1 MRISDIFRKKSKDAF
16 LDAIAQSMDKDIER
30 MKNGMSA
37 DLSSLS
43 SIPTFDEDK
52 VLESVFDN
60 IGKRRAQRRRTLYR
74 TAAAALLLIVGGVF
88 GYIAWH
94 QGAVEYDE
102 IYARRGEKLIVI
114 LADGSRVNL
123 NSDSRLRYPRK
134 FTGSERRVTLEGEGF
149 FEVSKDKS
157 HPFYVDCY
165 DMEVKVT
172 GTRFNVNAY
181 PDNSQIV
188 TTLYDGH
195 VSVGCKTTPE
205 DSRNALL
212 PGEEAIYARSTHD
225 LKVQKTDNIS
235 LDDLWTKQ
243 VINVQDIRLE
253 QLLRILE
260 RQYGVTFHIKNNA
273 IRKYTYNITCDA
285 ANLQDV
291 FDVMQTIT
299 PVRIKK
305 VANRKYEIR

>member
-1 MRISDIFRKKSKDAF
+1 MKLCGEAYLDVARDIDRPF
-16 LDAIAQSMDKDIER
+16 
-30 MKNGMSA
+30 
-37 DLSSLS
+37 
-43 SIPTFDEDK
+43 
-52 VLESVFDN
+52 
-60 IGKRRAQRRRTLYR
+60 
-74 TAAAALLLIVGGVF
+74 IV
-88 GYIAWH
+88 
-94 QGAVEYDE
+94 E
-102 IYARRGEKLIVI
+102 
-114 LADGSRVNL
+114 
-123 NSDSRLRYPRK
+123 
-134 FTGSERRVTLEGEGF
+134 T
-149 FEVSKDKS
+149 S
-157 HPFYVDCY
+157 H
-165 DMEVKVT
+165 MEVRVL

-181 PDNSQIV
+181 PYNSQIV

-243 VINVQDIRLE
+243 VINVQNMQLE